1 MKKNKRLLR
10 ESSGEINALGL
21 PMAGLIS
28 EEEVPSLYSLSLS
41 DSMCSSSTVDL
52 EAVEQSGTYSTY
64 DCAQPFHSSPLEN
77 NFMEGKQFKTTETH
91 NSTLETAIDM
101 SNSLNS
107 TSRNCVSLYDVSN
120 LTPSQLPVN
129 SLNTVSCETIHSQSL
144 SSTTKSKDSGFQ
156 RSVSCLSLTS
166 GRRNYDHV
174 ESKVKAYIRNIKE
187 SEALRKQQLL
197 AEKAVVIGEPTV
209 AIELD
214 PCLDKDELVQK
225 VQELR
230 DELHD
235 KALFIDTQ
243 QRNYN
248 TLLLK
253 LAEAKNTINA
263 LRFQRISLNYNSTN
277 DESQNTRM
285 CDIDLGVFE
294 QEISRQQN
302 KLSNPLTTSRSCGSS
317 LNENKSFVSLK
328 SSNDSF
334 KDTFKPKKNSTPQ
347 NKDSN
352 KCLSPVSK
360 IFSSSSRLDKD
371 FRPLE
376 NLKKEKSSS
385 VSLFHESKRSKNVL
399 FQCPGKKVSNFSTEN
414 IKSKSNKFSNVKHE
428 SSAMCNKKHIT
439 TNIDLP
445 NVDPFDKVRVKISF
459 TIVFFQIKY
468 YVQTKIKGILIS
480 LLLGAHYSLTCFT
493 DHSYN

>member
-10 ESSGEINALGL
+10 ENRGEINELGL

-52 EAVEQSGTYSTY
+52 EAVEQSGTFSMY
-64 DCAQPFHSSPLEN
+64 DCAQPFLSSPLEN

-91 NSTLETAIDM
+91 HSTLETAIDM

-120 LTPSQLPVN
+120 LTPSQHPVN

-209 AIELD
+209 EAIELD

-253 LAEAKNTINA
+253 LAEAKNTIDA

-302 KLSNPLTTSRSCGSS
+302 KLSNPLTTSRSCGSN

-376 NLKKEKSSS
+376 NLRKEKSSS
-385 VSLFHESKRSKNVL
+385 VSLFYESKRSKNVL

-414 IKSKSNKFSNVKHE
+414 MKSRSNKFSNE

-445 NVDPFDKVRVKISF
+445 NVDPFDKVRGKISF
-459 TIVFFQIKY
+459 TVVFFKSNNMYKQKSK
-468 YVQTKIKGILIS
+468 V
-480 LLLGAHYSLTCFT
+480 
-493 DHSYN
+493 

>member
-1 MKKNKRLLR
+1 MKKNKKLMR
-10 ESSGEINALGL
+10 ESRGEVNELGL

-28 EEEVPSLYSLSLS
+28 EEEAPSLYSLSLS

-52 EAVEQSGTYSTY
+52 KAAEQSGTYSMY
-64 DCAQPFHSSPLEN
+64 DYAQQFHSSPLEN
-77 NFMEGKQFKTTETH
+77 NFMEGKQFKTAETH
-91 NSTLETAIDM
+91 HSTIETAIDM

-107 TSRNCVSLYDVSN
+107 TSRNCVSLHDVSN

-129 SLNTVSCETIHSQSL
+129 SINTVSCETIHSQSL

-197 AEKAVVIGEPTV
+197 AEKAVVISEPTV
-209 AIELD
+209 TVELD

-294 QEISRQQN
+294 QEISRQQS
-302 KLSNPLTTSRSCGSS
+302 KLSNPLTTSRSCGSN
-317 LNENKSFVSLK
+317 LNENKSFLSLK

-376 NLKKEKSSS
+376 NLKKEKS
-385 VSLFHESKRSKNVL
+385 VSLFHESNRSNNVL
-399 FQCPGKKVSNFSTEN
+399 FQCPGKKMSNFSTEN
-414 IKSKSNKFSNVKHE
+414 IKSKSNKFSNGKQE
-428 SSAMCNKKHIT
+428 SSKMCNNKHT

-445 NVDPFDKVRVKISF
+445 NVDPFDKVRVEISF
-459 TIVFFQIKY
+459 NNCVFFFKSNNMSTQKSKVYFFMVKVYTIH
-468 YVQTKIKGILIS
+468 LP
-480 LLLGAHYSLTCFT
+480 L
-493 DHSYN
+493 

>member
-1 MKKNKRLLR
+1 MKKNKGLLKESR
-10 ESSGEINALGL
+10 EVIELGSH
-21 PMAGLIS
+21 MAGLIS

-52 EAVEQSGTYSTY
+52 EAVEQSGTYSMNDY
-64 DCAQPFHSSPLEN
+64 AQEFHLSPLEN
-77 NFMEGKQFKTTETH
+77 NFMEGKQFINTEIH
-91 NSTLETAIDM
+91 HSIIETARDM
-101 SNSLNS
+101 PNSFNS
-107 TSRNCVSLYDVSN
+107 TSRNCVSLHDVSN
-120 LTPSQLPVN
+120 LTPLQLPVN
-129 SLNTVSCETIHSQSL
+129 SINTVSCETIHSQSL

-166 GRRNYDHV
+166 GKRNYDHV

-187 SEALRKQQLL
+187 SEARRKQMLL
-197 AEKAVVIGEPTV
+197 ADKVEVFSGPTATV
-209 AIELD
+209 EELD

-230 DELHD
+230 DELQD

-263 LRFQRISLNYNSTN
+263 LRVQRISLNYNSTN
-277 DESQNTRM
+277 DESQNTKM

-294 QEISRQQN
+294 QEISRQQD
-302 KLSNPLTTSRSCGSS
+302 KLSNRLTTSRSCGSN
-317 LNENKSFVSLK
+317 LNEKKSNVSLK

-334 KDTFKPKKNSTPQ
+334 KYTFKPKNNSTPH
-347 NKDSN
+347 NKDPN
-352 KCLSPVSK
+352 KFLSPVSK

-371 FRPLE
+371 FRPLQ
-376 NLKKEKSSS
+376 NLKKEKSLSIS
-385 VSLFHESKRSKNVL
+385 IFQENRSKNVL

-414 IKSKSNKFSNVKHE
+414 IKSKSNKI
-428 SSAMCNKKHIT
+428 SSEKQACSMICNKKHLR

-445 NVDPFDKVRVKISF
+445 NVDPFDKVRIEVNYNVVYF
-459 TIVFFQIKY
+459 Y
-468 YVQTKIKGILIS
+468 
-480 LLLGAHYSLTCFT
+480 LTV
-493 DHSYN
+493 